1 MQLACLDL
9 EGVLIPEIWINVAQK
24 TGIDELLVTTRE
36 IPDYDELM
44 TRRLGILR
52 EHGVTVRDFQ
62 EVIEGLSP
70 LEGAKEFLD
79 WLKSEFQVII
89 LSDTFYEFSKP
100 ADAAARF
107 PNPVLSQARDR

>member
-9 EGVLIPEIWINVAQK
+9 EGVLIPEIWIHVAQK

-52 EHGVTVRDFQ
+52 EHGVTIRDFQ

-70 LEGAKEFLD
+70 LEGAKDFLD

-100 ADAAARF
+100 
-107 PNPVLSQARDR
+107 LLQQLE